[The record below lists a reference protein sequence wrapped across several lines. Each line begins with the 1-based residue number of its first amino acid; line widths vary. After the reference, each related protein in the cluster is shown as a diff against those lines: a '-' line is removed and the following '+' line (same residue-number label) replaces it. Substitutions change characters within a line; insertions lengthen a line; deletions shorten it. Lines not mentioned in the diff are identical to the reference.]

1 MSNDGDASR
10 VSRKQNTGRE
20 AFSRQL
26 LEMIPIAPFL
36 AFGLILAWSQL
47 SLESVISLSGS
58 QAPGLPSVRSLSTC
72 CNGIVL
78 TMAALFI
85 GPAKK
90 ALSKARFIWICGIV
104 TSLSGAMT
112 LLCVDIGLSPDK
124 SYPVLA
130 IAYLLRGAG
139 SAALFL
145 KAAELY
151 GRLPGRTCI
160 MYLGWCHVLAAFT
173 FFVVIGMG
181 GYALFNSNNDILVW
195 LGLCILPLC
204 VAGLT
209 TMKPQTDEQ
218 WLKRDAVYSDSIHT
232 LPSSF
237 WRFVAIVFVFSFIV
251 SMSSSLWS
259 GITGNASDG
268 RIINLVR
275 IGAALLLIW
284 SALAF
289 DANRFHLGKIY
300 VTIVALS
307 IVIISMGS
315 LVHDLIPGWGTL
327 SGIAMLLFR
336 MLHWVILSLIVCQR
350 NISSI
355 LVFGIGA
362 GAQAIGTGFGDL
374 IPMLFLPS
382 GIDQQLALT
391 ASLICAIIILFC
403 AFVLFSEKELDEL
416 FSPANEDAIEFADL
430 FGPVLI
436 NDMNQKPL
444 NRQDVKNSRPL
455 NDQEHDL
462 PSTDEHPMQTPDS
475 TAPSKRPEE
484 ARVKCSFNEAIM
496 KCAGQYGLSIREIDV
511 FRFLA
516 MGYNAQAI
524 AEKLVISWNTVRGHS
539 RNIYTKLDVHSRTEL
554 MELVDSVRKDGM
566 PDKKR

>member
-1 MSNDGDASR
+1 
-10 VSRKQNTGRE
+10 
-20 AFSRQL
+20 
-26 LEMIPIAPFL
+26 
-36 AFGLILAWSQL
+36 
-47 SLESVISLSGS
+47 
-58 QAPGLPSVRSLSTC
+58 
-72 CNGIVL
+72 
-78 TMAALFI
+78 
-85 GPAKK
+85 
-90 ALSKARFIWICGIV
+90 
-104 TSLSGAMT
+104 
-112 LLCVDIGLSPDK
+112 
-124 SYPVLA
+124 
-130 IAYLLRGAG
+130 
-139 SAALFL
+139 
-145 KAAELY
+145 
-151 GRLPGRTCI
+151 
-160 MYLGWCHVLAAFT
+160 
-173 FFVVIGMG
+173 
-181 GYALFNSNNDILVW
+181 
-195 LGLCILPLC
+195 
-204 VAGLT
+204 
-209 TMKPQTDEQ
+209 
-218 WLKRDAVYSDSIHT
+218 
-232 LPSSF
+232 
-237 WRFVAIVFVFSFIV
+237 
-251 SMSSSLWS
+251 
-259 GITGNASDG
+259 
-268 RIINLVR
+268 
-275 IGAALLLIW
+275 
-284 SALAF
+284 
-289 DANRFHLGKIY
+289 
-300 VTIVALS
+300 
-307 IVIISMGS
+307 
-315 LVHDLIPGWGTL
+315 
-327 SGIAMLLFR
+327 
-336 MLHWVILSLIVCQR
+336 
-350 NISSI
+350 
-355 LVFGIGA
+355 
-362 GAQAIGTGFGDL
+362 
-374 IPMLFLPS
+374 MLFLPS